1 MKSRSLAA
9 AVALALTSG
18 TPAMATP
25 DFVNGLTI
33 PASTTD
39 LSGDPNSINQR
50 LGMFSDIYYDPNRN
64 EWWALSDR
72 GAGGGTLPYDTRV
85 QRFQYSD
92 KHEVDDAW
100 AVVKGGEKKVVAA
113 KPQSVEVTPVR
124 RVRRRLCRCW

>member
-25 DFVNGLTI
+25 DFVNGLTV

-72 GAGGGTLPYDTRV
+72 GAGGGTRGRGRV
-85 QRFQYSD
+85 GNCNNLIHSWIFPME
-92 KHEVDDAW
+92 H
-100 AVVKGGEKKVVAA
+100 
-113 KPQSVEVTPVR
+113 
-124 RVRRRLCRCW
+124 